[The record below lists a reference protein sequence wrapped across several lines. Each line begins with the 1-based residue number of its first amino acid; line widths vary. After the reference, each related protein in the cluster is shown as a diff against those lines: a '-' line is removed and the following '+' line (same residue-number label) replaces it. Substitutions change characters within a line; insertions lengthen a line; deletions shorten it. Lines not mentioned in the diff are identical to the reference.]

1 MLCGQGFEWVQ
12 SDGNIPEQAFEIGY
26 SKSGE
31 ALLVG
36 RTHFQGSLTPGKI
49 HRSHGCLYIP
59 FGGVE
64 HSFQSNYEVLIRVDV
79 PTTPPPDQPDNSDQG
94 CCCSLM

>member
-1 MLCGQGFEWVQ
+1 M
-12 SDGNIPEQAFEIGY
+12 SNDGNIPDDAFGIGY
-26 SKSGE
+26 TKTGE
-31 ALLVG
+31 QLYVG
-36 RTHFQGSLTPGKI
+36 RIHFQGSLTPGKV

-64 HSFQSNYEVLIRVDV
+64 HSFQSNYEVLIYVV
-79 PTTPPPDQPDNSDQG
+79 ETVNPPAPDQPDNPDQG